1 MDTEATPAQADVSE
15 LDLVKQCQ
23 EGNLEAF
30 DQLVSRYRNRVFG
43 MIYNMVHNEQDAW
56 DLAQDSFLK
65 AWKSIGRFRGQ
76 SSFYTWIYRIVTNV
90 TIDWLRKKQVKGFGG
105 EFDDSIQ
112 LKEIDPASRT
122 APQAAALPHKR
133 MERHEI
139 RARIDEAIE
148 QLRKTVEMDP
158 TFDLTHWF
166 LGQAYENNGQLAEAI
181 AQYEKAVQL
190 NPDPAVLASLARAY
204 ALAGRKEETRKI
216 LDDLTTKSGQRYIP
230 AYSLALIHL
239 SLGDKE
245 EALRFLEK
253 SYEERAVFD
262 TGVFGSIKI
271 DRRLEP
277 LRGDPRFENL
287 VERVFSEKKE

>member
-23 EGNLEAF
+23 EGNAEAF

-148 QLRKTVEMDP
+148 QLSPEHRAVILMKETEDMQY
-158 TFDLTHWF
+158 H
-166 LGQAYENNGQLAEAI
+166 EIAEALGCSI
-181 AQYEKAVQL
+181 GTVMSRLFYARKKLQSLLKDLYEDV
-190 NPDPAVLASLARAY
+190 
-204 ALAGRKEETRKI
+204 
-216 LDDLTTKSGQRYIP
+216 
-230 AYSLALIHL
+230 
-239 SLGDKE
+239 
-245 EALRFLEK
+245 
-253 SYEERAVFD
+253 
-262 TGVFGSIKI
+262 
-271 DRRLEP
+271 
-277 LRGDPRFENL
+277 
-287 VERVFSEKKE
+287 